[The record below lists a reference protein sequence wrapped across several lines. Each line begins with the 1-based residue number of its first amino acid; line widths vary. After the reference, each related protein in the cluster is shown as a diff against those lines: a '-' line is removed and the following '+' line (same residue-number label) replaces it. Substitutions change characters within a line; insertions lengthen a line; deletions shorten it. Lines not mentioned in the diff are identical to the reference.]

1 VHRIVSLLI
10 NVSAKMGCGKAASF
24 SGAIIWQCLE
34 GLQSQPR
41 KGETV
46 VVPIPE
52 SPVRANFFQPEG
64 KLMKNFLFATSAL
77 VASAG
82 IASADFSMS
91 ATAKLTYGNYGT
103 GHSRAGDATVNATP
117 STAAAPARKWL
128 SEADVDVT
136 MTGGGDTVSYSA
148 TLEIAENG
156 LDAGA
161 LSISTGGITVKYDA
175 NAIGGIT
182 KTGFDGTDSDLGD
195 IMVSYAGNGITAS
208 YEEDLDGT
216 AGYEIIAGYAADGVS
231 LGLKTNGTVSELS
244 AGYTLGDLAV
254 AVSANNETVR
264 KWDASVAYT
273 IADATV
279 TVATDEASV
288 ATAAVSTTLNGL
300 ALTAKTG
307 GDNELSIGYAAGD
320 LGFLLSYDT
329 GNKGHFGDEAQT
341 TVVIDYAIDGLG
353 FQLKANDQSEM
364 EISSSLSF

>member
-1 VHRIVSLLI
+1 
-10 NVSAKMGCGKAASF
+10 
-24 SGAIIWQCLE
+24 
-34 GLQSQPR
+34 
-41 KGETV
+41 
-46 VVPIPE
+46 
-52 SPVRANFFQPEG
+52 
-64 KLMKNFLFATSAL
+64 MKNFLFATTAL

-103 GHSRAGDATVNATP
+103 GHSRAGDATDNSAAL
-117 STAAAPARKWL
+117 STAAAPKRAWS

-148 TLEIAENG
+148 TLE
-156 LDAGA
+156 LDETKNAAGA
-161 LSISTGGITVKYDA
+161 LSISTGGITVKYDK
-175 NAIGGIT
+175 NDIGGIT
-182 KTGFDGTDSDLGD
+182 ETGKDGTDSSMGD
-195 IMVSYAGNGITAS
+195 IMLSYAGNGLTAS

-216 AGYEIIAGYAADGVS
+216 GGYEVIAGYTVDGVS
-231 LGLKTNGTVSELS
+231 LGLETNGTISKLS

-254 AVSANNETVR
+254 AASANNKAVR
-264 KWDASVAYT
+264 EWDASVAYT

-279 TVATDEASV
+279 TVATDEKSV

-307 GDNELSIGYAAGD
+307 GDNELSVGYSAGD
-320 LGFLLSYDT
+320 LGFSLAYDT
-329 GNKGHFGDEAQT
+329 GNAGHFGDEAQT

-364 EISSSLSF
+364 ELSTSLSF

>member
-1 VHRIVSLLI
+1 
-10 NVSAKMGCGKAASF
+10 
-24 SGAIIWQCLE
+24 
-34 GLQSQPR
+34 
-41 KGETV
+41 
-46 VVPIPE
+46 
-52 SPVRANFFQPEG
+52 
-64 KLMKNFLFATSAL
+64 MKNFLFATSAL

-103 GHSRAGDATVNATP
+103 GHSRAGDATDNSAAI
-117 STAAAPARKWL
+117 STAAASNRAWS

-148 TLEIAENG
+148 TLE
-156 LDAGA
+156 LDEGATAAGA
-161 LSISTGGITVKYDA
+161 ISISTGGITVKYDK
-175 NAIGGIT
+175 NDIGGIT
-182 KTGFDGTDSDLGD
+182 ETGFDGTDSNLGD

-208 YEEDLDGT
+208 YEEDLDGA
-216 AGYEIIAGYAADGVS
+216 AGYEVIAGYAIDGVS

-244 AGYTLGDLAV
+244 AGYALGDLAV
-254 AVSANNETVR
+254 AVSANNEAVR
-264 KWDASVAYT
+264 KWDVSVAYT
-273 IADATV
+273 VADATV
-279 TVATDEASV
+279 TIATDEASI

-307 GDNELSIGYAAGD
+307 STGADNELSIGYAAGD
-320 LGFLLSYDT
+320 LGFVLSYDT

-341 TVVIDYAIDGLG
+341 TVVVDYAIDGLG

>member
-1 VHRIVSLLI
+1 
-10 NVSAKMGCGKAASF
+10 
-24 SGAIIWQCLE
+24 
-34 GLQSQPR
+34 
-41 KGETV
+41 
-46 VVPIPE
+46 
-52 SPVRANFFQPEG
+52 
-64 KLMKNFLFATSAL
+64 MKNFLFATSAL

-103 GHSRAGDATVNATP
+103 GHSRAGDATDNSAAP
-117 STAAAPARKWL
+117 STAAAPKRAWN

-148 TLEIAENG
+148 TLE
-156 LDAGA
+156 LDEGATAAGA
-161 LSISTGGITVKYDA
+161 ISISTGGITVKYDK
-175 NAIGGIT
+175 NDIGGIT
-182 KTGFDGTDSDLGD
+182 KTGNDGTDSNLGD

-254 AVSANNETVR
+254 AVSANNEAVR